1 MRRYLLIISSLLLAT
16 TASAQ
21 QPVAEPGLLPD
32 EEEEIRRYTVE
43 LIVFRYAEDV
53 SVGTEIFE
61 PDVIEIAPF
70 DPLAEV
76 EPLDGAPEE
85 PEPEPI
91 AEPEAEE
98 ELEETLFEMQLL
110 AEDDLTLTDTYDR
123 LDRLDAYEPLMHV
136 GWTQTA
142 LAEVDTPAL
151 DLREFGQPP
160 PELNGSFTL
169 YLSRF
174 LHLVVDLAL
183 DAPETEQ
190 SFGRTAP
197 RFDAPPRSYGDLRES
212 REYDG
217 DYLYD
222 EPQYEPLRFRIEED
236 RLFKN
241 GETRYFDHPKFG
253 VVAKVLRYE
262 EPEEEEQPDDTAF
275 LSPATVGN

>member
-1 MRRYLLIISSLLLAT
+1 MRRLFLTLCSLLLAT
-16 TASAQ
+16 VAPAQ
-21 QPVAEPGLLPD
+21 QPAAESGLAP
-32 EEEEIRRYTVE
+32 EEEPEIRRYTVE

-53 SVGTEIFE
+53 SLGTEIFE
-61 PDVIEIAPF
+61 PDVVAVEVL
-70 DPLAEV
+70 DPLTDID
-76 EPLDGAPEE
+76 PLE
-85 PEPEPI
+85 PEPEP
-91 AEPEAEE
+91 EPVAAPDDA
-98 ELEETLFEMQLL
+98 LETDENPFEMQLL

-142 LAEVDTPAL
+142 LPEESTPAL
-151 DLREFGQPP
+151 DLREFGLPP
-160 PELNGSFTL
+160 ADLTGSFTL

-183 DAPETEQ
+183 DAPDAEQ
-190 SFGRTAP
+190 RYGSTAP
-197 RFDAPPRSYGDLRES
+197 RFEQPPGPYGES
-212 REYDG
+212 RGYRSG
-217 DYLYD
+217 YLYD
-222 EPQYEPLRFRIEED
+222 EVQYEPLRFRIEED

-253 VVAKVLRYE
+253 VVAKVLRFE